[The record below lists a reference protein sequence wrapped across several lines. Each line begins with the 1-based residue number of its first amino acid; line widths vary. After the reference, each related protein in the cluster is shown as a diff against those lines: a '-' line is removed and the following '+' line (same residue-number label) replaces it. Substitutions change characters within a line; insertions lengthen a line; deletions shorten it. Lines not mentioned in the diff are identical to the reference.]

1 MEIGTRWFKSNT
13 TMYIAPLLPIIKDKI
28 KGDIAKDMEKQQQK
42 VYKFI
47 SDIGG

>member
-28 KGDIAKDMEKQQQK
+28 KGDIAEDMPWLINGKTTAE
-42 VYKFI
+42 
-47 SDIGG
+47 SL